1 MTKISQL
8 ANRRCMLM
16 KKLVAIICILL
27 VIFVGMYVNRSKSNQ
42 NLITATEVEK
52 VEEYISKIYMWKEIT
67 GDALPKFDNINDA
80 PDVWTWE
87 VVKKNLENYDLTKD
101 EIQNKATEL
110 FGNQFKKQ
118 FPQEGTEYMQYD
130 EKLGKY
136 ISTGIEL
143 DTLDDCFY
151 IKNIRKTKDGYEVEI
166 AEYLED
172 YVNSLGVEDENEI
185 YEIYIKNLNEET
197 IANVKN
203 TEGETKTIDVVKE
216 NLDKFTTKTVNLKKS
231 SNGNIYVESVK

>member
-1 MTKISQL
+1 
-8 ANRRCMLM
+8 M

-67 GDALPKFDNINDA
+67 GEALPKFDNINDA
-80 PDVWTWE
+80 PDIWTWE
-87 VVKKNLENYDLTKD
+87 VVKKDLENYELTKD

-110 FGNQFKKQ
+110 FGNQFKKE

-151 IKNIRKTKDGYEVEI
+151 IKNIKKTKDGYEVEI

-203 TEGETKTIDVVKE
+203 TEGETKTIEVVKE
-216 NLDKFTTKTVNLKKS
+216 NLDKFTTKTVNLKKN

>member
-1 MTKISQL
+1 
-8 ANRRCMLM
+8 M

-80 PDVWTWE
+80 PDIWTWE
-87 VVKKNLENYDLTKD
+87 VVKKDLENYELTKD

-172 YVNSLGVEDENEI
+172 YLNSLGVEDENEI

>member
-1 MTKISQL
+1 
-8 ANRRCMLM
+8 M

-42 NLITATEVEK
+42 NLITAIEVEK

-87 VVKKNLENYDLTKD
+87 VVKKDLENYELTKD

-110 FGNQFKKQ
+110 FGNQFTKQ

-172 YVNSLGVEDENEI
+172 YVNSLGIEDENEI
-185 YEIYIKNLNEET
+185 YEIYIKNLNEEI

-203 TEGETKTIDVVKE
+203 TEGETKIIEVVKE
-216 NLDKFTTKTVNLKKS
+216 NLDKFTTKTVNLKKN

>member
-1 MTKISQL
+1 
-8 ANRRCMLM
+8 M

-27 VIFVGMYVNRSKSNQ
+27 VIFVGMYVNRIKSNQ

-67 GDALPKFDNINDA
+67 GEALPKFDNINDA

-130 EKLGKY
+130 EDLGKY

-216 NLDKFTTKTVNLKKS
+216 NLDKFTTKTVNLKKN

>member
-1 MTKISQL
+1 
-8 ANRRCMLM
+8 M

-27 VIFVGMYVNRSKSNQ
+27 VIFVGMYVNRIKSNQ

-67 GDALPKFDNINDA
+67 GEALPKFDNINDA

-110 FGNQFKKQ
+110 FGNQFTKQ

-216 NLDKFTTKTVNLKKS
+216 NLDKFTTKTVNLKRN

>member
-1 MTKISQL
+1 
-8 ANRRCMLM
+8 M

-27 VIFVGMYVNRSKSNQ
+27 VIFVGMYVNRIKSNQ

-67 GDALPKFDNINDA
+67 GEALPKFDNINDA

-110 FGNQFKKQ
+110 FGNQFTKQ

-130 EKLGKY
+130 EELGKY

-216 NLDKFTTKTVNLKKS
+216 NLDKFTTKTVNLKRN

>member
-1 MTKISQL
+1 
-8 ANRRCMLM
+8 M

-67 GDALPKFDNINDA
+67 GEALPKFDNINDA
-80 PDVWTWE
+80 PDIWTWE
-87 VVKKNLENYDLTKD
+87 VVKKDLENYELTKD

-110 FGNQFKKQ
+110 FGNQFKKE

-203 TEGETKTIDVVKE
+203 TEGETKIIEVVKE
-216 NLDKFTTKTVNLKKS
+216 NLDKFTTKTVNLKKN

>member
-1 MTKISQL
+1 
-8 ANRRCMLM
+8 M

-87 VVKKNLENYDLTKD
+87 VVKKDLENYELTKD

-172 YVNSLGVEDENEI
+172 YVNSLGIEDENEI

-203 TEGETKTIDVVKE
+203 IEGETKIIEVVKE
-216 NLDKFTTKTVNLKKS
+216 NLDKFTTKTVNLKKN

>member
-1 MTKISQL
+1 
-8 ANRRCMLM
+8 M

-110 FGNQFKKQ
+110 FGNQFAKQ

-130 EKLGKY
+130 EQLGKY

>member
-1 MTKISQL
+1 
-8 ANRRCMLM
+8 M

-80 PDVWTWE
+80 LDVWTWE

>member
-1 MTKISQL
+1 
-8 ANRRCMLM
+8 M

-80 PDVWTWE
+80 PDIWTWE
-87 VVKKNLENYDLTKD
+87 VVKKDLENYELTKD

-143 DTLDDCFY
+143 DTLEDCFY
-151 IKNIRKTKDGYEVEI
+151 IKNIKKTKDGYEVEI

-203 TEGETKTIDVVKE
+203 TEGETKIIEVVKE
-216 NLDKFTTKTVNLKKS
+216 NLDKFTTKTVNLKKN

>member
-1 MTKISQL
+1 
-8 ANRRCMLM
+8 M

-67 GDALPKFDNINDA
+67 GEALPKFDNINDA

-87 VVKKNLENYDLTKD
+87 VVKKDLENYELTKD

-166 AEYLED
+166 VEYLED

-203 TEGETKTIDVVKE
+203 TEGETKIIEVVKE
-216 NLDKFTTKTVNLKKS
+216 NLDKFTTKTVNLKKN

>member
-1 MTKISQL
+1 
-8 ANRRCMLM
+8 M

-67 GDALPKFDNINDA
+67 GEALPKFDNINDA
-80 PDVWTWE
+80 PDIWTWE
-87 VVKKNLENYDLTKD
+87 VVKKDLENYELTKD

-203 TEGETKTIDVVKE
+203 TEGETKTIEVVKE
-216 NLDKFTTKTVNLKKS
+216 NLDKFTTKTVNLKKN

>member
-1 MTKISQL
+1 
-8 ANRRCMLM
+8 M

-87 VVKKNLENYDLTKD
+87 VVKKDLENYELTKD

-143 DTLDDCFY
+143 DTLEDCFY
-151 IKNIRKTKDGYEVEI
+151 IKNIKKTKDGYEVEI

-203 TEGETKTIDVVKE
+203 TEGETKIIEIVKE
-216 NLDKFTTKTVNLKKS
+216 NLDKFTTKTVNLKKN

>member
-1 MTKISQL
+1 
-8 ANRRCMLM
+8 M

-203 TEGETKTIDVVKE
+203 TEGETKTIEVVKE
-216 NLDKFTTKTVNLKKS
+216 NLDKFTTKTVNLKKN

>member
-1 MTKISQL
+1 
-8 ANRRCMLM
+8 M

-27 VIFVGMYVNRSKSNQ
+27 VIFVGMYVNRIKSNQ

-67 GDALPKFDNINDA
+67 GEALPKFDNINDA

-130 EKLGKY
+130 EKPGKY

>member
-1 MTKISQL
+1 
-8 ANRRCMLM
+8 M

-80 PDVWTWE
+80 PDIWTWE
-87 VVKKNLENYDLTKD
+87 VVKKDLENYELTKD

-143 DTLDDCFY
+143 DTLEDCFY
-151 IKNIRKTKDGYEVEI
+151 IKNIKKTKDGYEVEI

-172 YVNSLGVEDENEI
+172 YVNSLGIEDENEI

-203 TEGETKTIDVVKE
+203 TEGETKIIEVVKE
-216 NLDKFTTKTVNLKKS
+216 NLNKFTTKTVNLKKN

>member
-1 MTKISQL
+1 
-8 ANRRCMLM
+8 M

-67 GDALPKFDNINDA
+67 GEALPKFDNINDA
-80 PDVWTWE
+80 PDIWTWE
-87 VVKKNLENYDLTKD
+87 VVKKDLENYELTKD

-110 FGNQFKKQ
+110 FGNQFKKE

-130 EKLGKY
+130 EQLGKY

-172 YVNSLGVEDENEI
+172 YVNSLGIEDENEI
-185 YEIYIKNLNEET
+185 YEIYIKNLNEEI

-203 TEGETKTIDVVKE
+203 TEGETKIIEVVKE
-216 NLDKFTTKTVNLKKS
+216 NLNKFTTKTVNLKKN

>member
-1 MTKISQL
+1 
-8 ANRRCMLM
+8 M

-87 VVKKNLENYDLTKD
+87 VVKKDLENYELTKD

-185 YEIYIKNLNEET
+185 YEIYIKNLNEEI

-203 TEGETKTIDVVKE
+203 TEGETKIIEVVKE
-216 NLDKFTTKTVNLKKS
+216 NLDKFTTKTVNLKKN

>member
-1 MTKISQL
+1 
-8 ANRRCMLM
+8 M

-67 GDALPKFDNINDA
+67 GEALPKFDNINDA
-80 PDVWTWE
+80 PDIWTWE
-87 VVKKNLENYDLTKD
+87 VVKKDLENYELTKD

-110 FGNQFKKQ
+110 FGNQFKKE

-172 YVNSLGVEDENEI
+172 YVNYLGVEDENEI

-216 NLDKFTTKTVNLKKS
+216 NLDKFTTKTVNLKKN

>member
-1 MTKISQL
+1 
-8 ANRRCMLM
+8 M

-67 GDALPKFDNINDA
+67 GEALPKFDNINDA

-87 VVKKNLENYDLTKD
+87 VVKKDLENYELTKD

-203 TEGETKTIDVVKE
+203 TEGETKTIEVVKE
-216 NLDKFTTKTVNLKKS
+216 NLDKFTTKTVNLKKN

>member
-1 MTKISQL
+1 
-8 ANRRCMLM
+8 M

-42 NLITATEVEK
+42 NLVTATEVEK

-67 GDALPKFDNINDA
+67 GEALPKFDNINDA

-151 IKNIRKTKDGYEVEI
+151 IKNIKKTKDGYEVEI

>member
-1 MTKISQL
+1 
-8 ANRRCMLM
+8 M

-67 GDALPKFDNINDA
+67 GEALPKFDNINDA

-87 VVKKNLENYDLTKD
+87 VVKKDLENYELTKD

-110 FGNQFKKQ
+110 FGNQFKKE

-216 NLDKFTTKTVNLKKS
+216 NLDKFTTKTVNLKKNL
-231 SNGNIYVESVK
+231 NGNIYVESVK

>member
-1 MTKISQL
+1 
-8 ANRRCMLM
+8 M

-67 GDALPKFDNINDA
+67 GEALPKFDNINDA
-80 PDVWTWE
+80 PDIWTWE
-87 VVKKNLENYDLTKD
+87 VVKKDLENYELTKD

-110 FGNQFKKQ
+110 FGNQFKKE

-216 NLDKFTTKTVNLKKS
+216 NLDKFTTKTVNLKKN

>member
-1 MTKISQL
+1 
-8 ANRRCMLM
+8 M

-80 PDVWTWE
+80 PDIWTWE
-87 VVKKNLENYDLTKD
+87 VVKKDLENYELTKD

-143 DTLDDCFY
+143 DTLEDCFY
-151 IKNIRKTKDGYEVEI
+151 IKNIKKTKDGYEVEI

-216 NLDKFTTKTVNLKKS
+216 NLDKFTTKTVNLKKN

>member
-1 MTKISQL
+1 
-8 ANRRCMLM
+8 M

-80 PDVWTWE
+80 PDIWTWE
-87 VVKKNLENYDLTKD
+87 VVKKDLENYELTKD

-110 FGNQFKKQ
+110 FGNQFKKE

-216 NLDKFTTKTVNLKKS
+216 NLDKFTTKRVNLKKN

>member
-1 MTKISQL
+1 
-8 ANRRCMLM
+8 M

-87 VVKKNLENYDLTKD
+87 VVKKDLENYELTKD

-110 FGNQFKKQ
+110 FGNQFTKQ

-203 TEGETKTIDVVKE
+203 TEGETKTIEVVKE
-216 NLDKFTTKTVNLKKS
+216 NLDKFTTKTVNLKKN

>member
-1 MTKISQL
+1 
-8 ANRRCMLM
+8 M

-151 IKNIRKTKDGYEVEI
+151 IKNIRKTKEGYEVEI

>member
-1 MTKISQL
+1 
-8 ANRRCMLM
+8 M

-87 VVKKNLENYDLTKD
+87 VVKKDLENYELTKD

-143 DTLDDCFY
+143 DTLEDCFY
-151 IKNIRKTKDGYEVEI
+151 IKNIKKTKDGYEVEI

-197 IANVKN
+197 IANEKN
-203 TEGETKTIDVVKE
+203 TEGETKIIEIVKE
-216 NLDKFTTKTVNLKKS
+216 NLDKFTTKIVNLKKN

>member
-1 MTKISQL
+1 
-8 ANRRCMLM
+8 M

-67 GDALPKFDNINDA
+67 GEALPKFDNINDA

-87 VVKKNLENYDLTKD
+87 VVKKDLENYELTKD

-151 IKNIRKTKDGYEVEI
+151 IKNIKKTKDGYEVEI

-203 TEGETKTIDVVKE
+203 TEGETKTIEVVKE
-216 NLDKFTTKTVNLKKS
+216 NLDKFTTKTVNLKKN

>member
-1 MTKISQL
+1 
-8 ANRRCMLM
+8 M

-67 GDALPKFDNINDA
+67 GEALPKFDNINDA
-80 PDVWTWE
+80 PDIWTWE
-87 VVKKNLENYDLTKD
+87 VVKKDLENYELTKD

-197 IANVKN
+197 IASVKN

-216 NLDKFTTKTVNLKKS
+216 NLDKFTTKTVNLKKN

>member
-1 MTKISQL
+1 
-8 ANRRCMLM
+8 M

-67 GDALPKFDNINDA
+67 GEALPKFDNINDA
-80 PDVWTWE
+80 PDIWTWE
-87 VVKKNLENYDLTKD
+87 VVKKDLENYELTKD

-143 DTLDDCFY
+143 DTLEDCFY
-151 IKNIRKTKDGYEVEI
+151 IKNIKKTKDGYEVEI

-216 NLDKFTTKTVNLKKS
+216 NLDKFTTKTVNLKKN

>member
-1 MTKISQL
+1 
-8 ANRRCMLM
+8 M

-67 GDALPKFDNINDA
+67 GDALPKFDNIKDA

>member
-1 MTKISQL
+1 
-8 ANRRCMLM
+8 M
-16 KKLVAIICILL
+16 KKLVAIIFILL

-67 GDALPKFDNINDA
+67 GEALPKFDNINDA

-101 EIQNKATEL
+101 EIQNKAIEL

>member
-1 MTKISQL
+1 
-8 ANRRCMLM
+8 M

-185 YEIYIKNLNEET
+185 YEIYIKNLNEEI

>member
-1 MTKISQL
+1 
-8 ANRRCMLM
+8 M

-67 GDALPKFDNINDA
+67 GEALPKFDNINDA

-87 VVKKNLENYDLTKD
+87 VVKKDLENYELTKD

-143 DTLDDCFY
+143 DTLEDCFY
-151 IKNIRKTKDGYEVEI
+151 IKNIKKTKDGYEVEI

-203 TEGETKTIDVVKE
+203 TEGETKIIEVVKE
-216 NLDKFTTKTVNLKKS
+216 NLDKFTIKTVNLKKN

>member
-1 MTKISQL
+1 
-8 ANRRCMLM
+8 ML
-16 KKLVAIICILL
+16 KLVEIICILL

-87 VVKKNLENYDLTKD
+87 VVKKDLENYELTKD

-203 TEGETKTIDVVKE
+203 TEGETKTIEVVKE
-216 NLDKFTTKTVNLKKS
+216 NLDKFTTKTVNLKKN

>member
-1 MTKISQL
+1 
-8 ANRRCMLM
+8 M

-87 VVKKNLENYDLTKD
+87 VVKKDLENYELTKD

-143 DTLDDCFY
+143 DTLEDCFY
-151 IKNIRKTKDGYEVEI
+151 IKNIKKTKDGYEVEI

-172 YVNSLGVEDENEI
+172 YVNSLGIEDENEI
-185 YEIYIKNLNEET
+185 YEIYIKNLNEEI

-203 TEGETKTIDVVKE
+203 TEGETKIIDVVKE
-216 NLDKFTTKTVNLKKS
+216 TLDKFTTKTVNLKKN